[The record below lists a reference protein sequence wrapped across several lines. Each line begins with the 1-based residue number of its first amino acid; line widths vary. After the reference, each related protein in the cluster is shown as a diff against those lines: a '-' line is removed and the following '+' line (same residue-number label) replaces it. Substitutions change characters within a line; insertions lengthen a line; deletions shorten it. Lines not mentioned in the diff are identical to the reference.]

1 MRTGR
6 LARSLIAGVGLL
18 SAVAA
23 ASAADEAGA
32 TAAKPTP
39 RIALALSGGG
49 ARGMAHIGVL
59 KVLEE
64 LHVPVHCVVG
74 TSMGAIVGGTYA
86 AGRSVA
92 TMERIVL
99 AADWAEIFRD
109 NPPRRETAVRRKL
122 DDYKPLFG
130 FELGI
135 RDGSLALP
143 IGVIAGVSIESFFR
157 DMAQPAAAITDFD
170 KLPVPFRAIATDLET
185 GAAVVLDQGSLAQ
198 AMRASMSVP
207 GAIAPVEIDGRL
219 LVDGG
224 LADNL
229 PIDNARRLCGDV
241 VIAVNISTPPLRRDQ
256 ITSVRSVTAQVINFI
271 GIQTVKDQLKSLTPQ
286 DVLIAPDLGDISAS
300 NFDRSRDAI
309 RIGEEATR
317 ALAPQLRRYSVRPEQ
332 YAALRAQQ
340 LAEAKP
346 LGTVDEIRIEGLN
359 RTNPIVVQ
367 ELVRSAP
374 GEPLTEEKVAADLRR
389 VFGTGDYEAISF
401 GIVGGKD
408 GPRAMLIQPTEKSW
422 GPNYVRF
429 GLSLASDFAGD
440 NQFNAMVQYRR
451 TWLNHLGAEW
461 VSEAQI
467 GQNSFFSTEFYQPL
481 NEAGQWFVA
490 PTFYAGAQ
498 TRGVFIDEDKVA
510 DYRTTLIQG
519 GLDGGARLGTWG
531 QLRAGAVWSN
541 VHARVDTGSPLLPA
555 VRETTAGL
563 RAALF
568 VDQTDQ
574 AWFPREGYGAVG
586 AAYSAMTG
594 LGSDVAYNRVELG
607 GRVVKSWGPHTF
619 NLRVSGGSALGSDMP
634 AYESFTLG
642 GPLRLSAYRLNE
654 LAGRQYAFGR
664 LMYYNRTVEL
674 PELLGSGVFIGGSA
688 EVGRISDRAG
698 NLPAGGP
705 GWSVSSFLAAVTFLG
720 PGYLG
725 VGVGPGRWSLFLL
738 LGAP

>member
-6 LARSLIAGVGLL
+6 LPRSLIAGAALL
-18 SAVAA
+18 SAVAG

-49 ARGMAHIGVL
+49 ARGIAHVGVL

-86 AGRSVA
+86 AGRSVD

-157 DMAQPAAAITDFD
+157 EMAQPAAAITDFN

-185 GAAVVLDQGSLAQ
+185 GAAVVLDHGSLAQ

-256 ITSVRSVTAQVINFI
+256 ITSARSVTAQMINFI
-271 GIQTVKDQLKSLTPQ
+271 GLQTVKDQLKSLTPQ

-359 RTNPIVVQ
+359 RTNPAVVR
-367 ELVRSAP
+367 ELVKSTP

-389 VFGTGDYEAISF
+389 VFGTGDYEAISY
-401 GIVGGKD
+401 GIVDGKD

-481 NEAGQWFVA
+481 NEPGHWFVA
-490 PTFYAGAQ
+490 PNFYAGVQ

-531 QLRAGAVWSN
+531 QLRAGACLVEC
-541 VHARVDTGSPLLPA
+541 ARARGHRLA
-555 VRETTAGL
+555 V
-563 RAALF
+563 
-568 VDQTDQ
+568 
-574 AWFPREGYGAVG
+574 
-586 AAYSAMTG
+586 
-594 LGSDVAYNRVELG
+594 VA
-607 GRVVKSWGPHTF
+607 
-619 NLRVSGGSALGSDMP
+619 
-634 AYESFTLG
+634 
-642 GPLRLSAYRLNE
+642 
-654 LAGRQYAFGR
+654 
-664 LMYYNRTVEL
+664 
-674 PELLGSGVFIGGSA
+674 
-688 EVGRISDRAG
+688 
-698 NLPAGGP
+698 
-705 GWSVSSFLAAVTFLG
+705 
-720 PGYLG
+720 
-725 VGVGPGRWSLFLL
+725 
-738 LGAP
+738 